1 MSTSNVKV
9 ENETVVPIVVDVKSE
24 LPAESKTNETV
35 APTVVDEKL
44 ELPAE
49 SKTIKTENETV
60 VPTVI
65 DVKVEL
71 PAELKT
77 IKTENKTVVD
87 KKVEQPTASIP
98 ANLERNIVKQL
109 SFYFSDT
116 NLPYDKFLQNEIK
129 NDDGWVKI
137 DVLLTFKRLASLSKD
152 SAVIAQAVKN
162 ATDSILEVSESGEK
176 IRRKAE
182 CAVPVADQEFLN
194 EMIARSIYCKGFPR
208 TATMDELLEFAST
221 FGDKIITKVTPRRLK
236 TKEFKGT
243 LYFTFNTKEEA
254 EKFLKQES
262 IKYKDVE
269 LERMWEKDFLEEKK
283 KEYEDKLAKKDE
295 KIKAETEK
303 YFKKGYLLKVDN
315 VDASV
320 TVDSIKAIC
329 AEFEWQV
336 AFVKIVENEKL
347 AWIRLKPVKAAKD
360 LLEEFAEKVND
371 LDIKFSLPEEGV
383 EQTVLNEM
391 TKEMKGVL
399 NMKDKMKK
407 EKNKNKGGKRY
418 NKRRNDDGNSNNKRF
433 KTNGN

>member
-1 MSTSNVKV
+1 
-9 ENETVVPIVVDVKSE
+9 VVPTVVDVKVE
-24 LPAESKTNETV
+24 IPTESKIIKSENNDV
-35 APTVVDEKL
+35 
-44 ELPAE
+44 LP
-49 SKTIKTENETV
+49 
-60 VPTVI
+60 
-65 DVKVEL
+65 
-71 PAELKT
+71 
-77 IKTENKTVVD
+77 TVVD
-87 KKVEQPTASIP
+87 KKVEQPTAIISQ
-98 ANLERNIVKQL
+98 NLERNIVKQL

-152 SAVIAQAVKN
+152 PAVIAQAIKN
-162 ATDSILEVSESGEK
+162 ATDSIVEVSESGDK
-176 IRRKAE
+176 IRRKADI
-182 CAVPVADQEFLN
+182 AVPVADQEFLN

-254 EKFLKQES
+254 EKFLKLES
-262 IKYKDVE
+262 VKYKDVE

-283 KEYEDKLAKKDE
+283 KEYEDKLAKKDQ

-320 TVDSIKAIC
+320 TVESIKTIC
-329 AEFEWQV
+329 SGFEWQV
-336 AFVKIVENEKL
+336 AFVKIVENDKL
-347 AWIRLKPVKAAKD
+347 AWIRLKPVKTAKD

-371 LDIKFSLPEEGV
+371 LDIKFSLPDEEV

-399 NMKDKMKK
+399 NMKDKMKR
-407 EKNKNKGGKRY
+407 EKSKNKGGKRY
-418 NKRRNDDGNSNNKRF
+418 NKRKNEDGNSGNKRY
-433 KTNGN
+433 KANGN

>member
-1 MSTSNVKV
+1 
-9 ENETVVPIVVDVKSE
+9 VVPAVVDV
-24 LPAESKTNETV
+24 
-35 APTVVDEKL
+35 KL
-44 ELPAE
+44 ELPAD

-60 VPTVI
+60 DPTVV
-65 DVKVEL
+65 DVKLEL
-71 PAELKT
+71 PADSKTENETVDPTVVDVKLELPADSKT
-77 IKTENKTVVD
+77 IKTENETVDPTVVD

-98 ANLERNIVKQL
+98 ANLEQNIVKQL

-152 SAVIAQAVKN
+152 PAVIAQAVKN
-162 ATDSILEVSESGEK
+162 ATGSILEVSESGEK

-254 EKFLKQES
+254 EKFLKLES
-262 IKYKDVE
+262 VKYKDVE
-269 LERMWEKDFLEEKK
+269 LERKWEKDFLEEKK

-336 AFVKIVENEKL
+336 AFVKIVEKENL

-360 LLEEFAEKVND
+360 LLEEFAKKVND
-371 LDIKFSLPEEGV
+371 LDIKFSLPEASV

-418 NKRRNDDGNSNNKRF
+418 NKRRNDDGHYNNKRF